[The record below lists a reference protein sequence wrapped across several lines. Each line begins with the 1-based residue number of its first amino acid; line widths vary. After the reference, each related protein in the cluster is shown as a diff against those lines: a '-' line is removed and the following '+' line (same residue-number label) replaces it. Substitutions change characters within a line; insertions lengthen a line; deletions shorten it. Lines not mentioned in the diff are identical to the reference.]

1 MTEMMVDMIDEMGNV
16 GSQIITLMESSS
28 LLIGQLSDDIVEM
41 EHKIM
46 NMSLL
51 IGEMGDDIVD
61 IEAWGLEFMDSLMC
75 SSDLNSI
82 KSTDSDSDSGSS
94 FLFLMKNK
102 MKIMKKKNKKDND
115 NILSTSSSKSESDL
129 KSNPFG
135 KFADMVDL
143 MIEMA
148 NTMTSLMT
156 EELSEMKQIVQAC
169 SDMSQQIIKTMS
181 LMYDMS
187 QQIEIMA
194 GRMITTTQLMENL
207 LEDCVPT
214 E

>member
-1 MTEMMVDMIDEMGNV
+1 MQFLI
-16 GSQIITLMESSS
+16 
-28 LLIGQLSDDIVEM
+28 LLYQKVCFLWLVHHSHSCHD
-41 EHKIM
+41 
-46 NMSLL
+46 NYS
-51 IGEMGDDIVD
+51 
-61 IEAWGLEFMDSLMC
+61 
-75 SSDLNSI
+75 
-82 KSTDSDSDSGSS
+82 DSDSDSGSS
-94 FLFLMKNK
+94 FLFLMNKQNENHEKEEQEQEIKNK
-102 MKIMKKKNKKDND
+102 RRLELVIKSKTILNKYQLSSDPDLNIEKSSSSLSNHVKKLQNNLKEDND